1 MTIEQYISTGASIAA
16 FLAATATFLTVW
28 QIAKQR
34 RATYRPEIVV
44 MRGRVLTTGD
54 LKNPDLKTLLNWKRS
69 DDEEMTRTHFLGR
82 GYSLFLVNT
91 GMGSATN
98 VLATW
103 DFPLEAF
110 VAYARQLENAHD
122 YPVDIE
128 YSKGTVS
135 VSRQQQ
141 IASFWNS
148 QRITHFDY
156 ILPTSVKSEPTEISL
171 PHSYIVAVSVCAGVF
186 VRDYDENGPAVPP
199 LRLSLEFCDIA
210 GKKHRMQYDIHFVW
224 ADATP
229 HVFEA
234 ELVPIRV

>member
-1 MTIEQYISTGASIAA
+1 M
-16 FLAATATFLTVW
+16 
-28 QIAKQR
+28 
-34 RATYRPEIVV
+34 PEIVV
-44 MRGRVLTTGD
+44 MRGRVLTTGGD

-69 DDEEMTRTHFLGR
+69 DDKETTRTHFLGR
-82 GYSLFLVNT
+82 NCPLFLVNI
-91 GMGSATN
+91 GMGAATN

-103 DFPLEAF
+103 EFPLDAF
-110 VAYARQLENAHD
+110 VAYARQLENAHG

-135 VSRQQQ
+135 VSRQLQH

-148 QRITHFDY
+148 ERTTHFDY

-171 PHSYIVAVSVCAGVF
+171 PHSYVVAVSVCAGVF

-199 LRLSLEFCDIA
+199 LRLSLEFRDIA
-210 GKKHRMQYDIHFVW
+210 GKKHRMRYDIHFVW

-234 ELVPIRV
+234 ELVPTRA